1 VTGAGRYLRL
11 HAAFARFALA
21 NEMAFRGNFLLKVFV
36 EVLWL
41 ALLLI
46 FYLVLF
52 SYTDRVA
59 GWTQAEYLFFLGCYY
74 AMEGALET
82 LFLENCSEF
91 AELVRTG
98 NLDFYLLRPIDE
110 QFLITCRKIDWSTAP
125 KVLLGGGIM
134 VKALWDMNW
143 PGDAGP
149 AQAVG
154 ALLAFAALFV
164 CGLALAYSFLL
175 LLTATSVWLVRSA
188 SLFELWWLVTTV
200 MRYPKEIYRGRWGG
214 PLGWVFWYLLPLL
227 LVINVPARVVVNLAF
242 DPWSL
247 LLLVAAAVVSLYLSR
262 RFFFRALR
270 AYRSAS
276 S

>member
-1 VTGAGRYLRL
+1 MTGVGRYLRL

-21 NEMAFRGNFLLKVFV
+21 NEMAFRGNFLLKVLV

-41 ALLLI
+41 GLLLV

-98 NLDFYLLRPIDE
+98 NLDVYLLRPIDE
-110 QFLITCRKIDWSTAP
+110 QFLITCRKVDWSTAP
-125 KVLLGGGIM
+125 KLLLGGGIM
-134 VKALWDMNW
+134 AKALWDMHWAFN
-143 PGDAGP
+143 A
-149 AQAVG
+149 G
-154 ALLAFAALFV
+154 ALLGFAALFV

-175 LLTATSVWLVRSA
+175 LLTSASVWMVRSA

-200 MRYPKEIYRGRWGG
+200 MRYPRQIYKGRWGG

-227 LVINVPARVVVNLAF
+227 LVVNVPASVVVSRFF
-242 DPWSL
+242 DPWNLVLLAGASL
-247 LLLVAAAVVSLYLSR
+247 AALYLSR